1 MVHSNN
7 TYYNNYTNLERFD
20 KENSMSDSELNSYTD
35 SMKKKKAESV
45 MAAEQYK
52 AVRILQLNN
61 AIDAVNAIC
70 SRAKDKG
77 YYPAWCME
85 QDRIITAIFP
95 KELSFRSQFLFP
107 FFWIGAFL
115 IMSPPLSILLS
126 PYPLAFIIL
135 IFLFVLALVLF
146 LFKMFQGLI
155 EYFIKPSLVNF
166 KEVGYSLYAKDW
178 KIFIL
183 KHYLFFLRW
192 LNSK

>member
-1 MVHSNN
+1 MI
-7 TYYNNYTNLERFD
+7 FD

-70 SRAKDKG
+70 LRVKDKG

-95 KELSFRSQFLFP
+95 KELSFSSQFLFP
-107 FFWIGAFL
+107 LYRYTFFWIGVFL
-115 IMSPPLSILLS
+115 IMSLPLSILLS

-135 IFLFVLALVLF
+135 IFLFVLAVVLF

-183 KHYLFFLRW
+183 KHYLFF
-192 LNSK
+192 